1 MTPEIPPT
9 YRGLQFTSPSTAPSI
24 ITLPTP
30 PITASTAL
38 IRPLRVGFHSYLRE
52 TFTKGNPR
60 GNHFPLPIIP
70 GSGCIGRLVSASTD
84 APSLQPPANQLVL
97 VDPVLRASDRS
108 VAFIHGEKTGPTAAA
123 AAVAA
128 GEWRNGSFAELVRVP
143 ALNVHPLNEE
153 LLLGEMGYTLE
164 DLAYINSLGVPFGG
178 LRNVDVRPGDLVL
191 IAPATGYFGF
201 SAVQLALALGAS
213 VVAMGRNGEV
223 LKGLEENARL
233 AYPGSRL
240 VTAKLNGGSVEAD
253 SKEIADAARR
263 LGSRDG
269 TVDVFIDMSPPPA
282 GGSTHIKAGILA
294 LRERGRMGMFGGPSG
309 DVLVPYNMI
318 MLRNL
323 TLRGTFMT
331 SPEQLDE
338 LVKLVERGVVK
349 VGERAGVRASGV
361 FELEEWEEA
370 FRVAGD
376 EAGVGKVAMFAPN
389 GRGAK

>member
-1 MTPEIPPT
+1 MAPDIPPT
-9 YRGLQFTSPSTAPSI
+9 YRGLQFTSPSTPATI
-24 ITLPTP
+24 TTLPTP
-30 PITASTAL
+30 PVTAGTAL

-70 GSGCIGRLVSASTD
+70 GSGCIGRLVSASSD
-84 APSLQPPANQLVL
+84 APSLQTPNQLVL
-97 VDPVLRASDRS
+97 VDPVLRASDRTVS
-108 VAFIHGEKTGPTAAA
+108 FIHGEKTGPTAAA

-143 ALNVHPLNEE
+143 AVNVHPLNED
-153 LLLGEMGYTLE
+153 LLLNTLGYSLE
-164 DLAYINSLGVPFGG
+164 DLVYMNSLGVPFGG

-191 IAPATGYFGF
+191 VAPATGYFGF
-201 SAVQLALALGAS
+201 AAVQLALAFGAS
-213 VVAMGRNGEV
+213 VVAMGRNEQV
-223 LKGLEENARL
+223 LKGLEENATM
-233 AYPGSRL
+233 AYPASRL
-240 VTAKLNGGSVEAD
+240 VTAKLHGASVQAD
-253 SKEIADAARR
+253 AQAIADAARR

-282 GGSTHIKAGILA
+282 GASSHIKAGILA
-294 LRERGRMGMFGGPSG
+294 LREGGRMGLFGGPSD
-309 DVLVPYNMI
+309 DVLIPYNLI

-331 SPEQLDE
+331 SPEQLGE

-349 VGERAGVRASGV
+349 LGEKAGVRALGV
-361 FELEEWEEA
+361 FELAEWEEA

-376 EAGVGKVAMFAPN
+376 EAGVGRIAMFAPN
-389 GRGAK
+389 GREAK